1 MNGILALF
9 DFVDPKQL
17 IEDFGT
23 AGLIL
28 IVFVES
34 GLIPAPLPGDSLLF
48 IAGFAASAPEEGTLP
63 HLNLWVLLIGCF
75 VAALAGGQIG
85 YWIGATFGTRL
96 FKPDARI
103 FKTKYAEQAEAF
115 FDHRGSKAIVIARFV
130 PFVRTIVP
138 MLAGASSMR
147 ARVFAAYNAAGA
159 ALWAIGILLLGYFL
173 GDTIGE
179 ENIDKYLLPI
189 VALIVVLS
197 LIPPFLEYRRHK
209 RAAN

>member
-9 DFVDPKQL
+9 DFVDPKRL

-23 AGLIL
+23 VGLIL
-28 IVFVES
+28 IVLVES
-34 GLIPAPLPGDSLLF
+34 GIVPAPLPGDSLLF
-48 IAGFAASAPEEGTLP
+48 IAGFAASAPEDGTLP

-75 VAALAGGQIG
+75 VAGVSGGQVG
-85 YWIGATFGTRL
+85 YWIGARFGTRL

-103 FKTKYAEQAEAF
+103 FKTKYAEQAEEF
-115 FDHRGSKAIVIARFV
+115 FDHRGAKAIIIARFV

-147 ARVFAAYNAAGA
+147 ARVFAIYNVAGA

-179 ENIDKYLLPI
+179 DNIDKYLLPI
-189 VALIVVLS
+189 VALIIVLS
-197 LIPPFLEYRRHK
+197 LIPPFLEYRKHQR
-209 RAAN
+209 RR